1 MDVSFLLYKTHR
13 IKMTMD
19 TIIIMFGLGMVFHF
33 ILSYLEEKH
42 LKRQYNQN
50 NSKMIIDKTNNV

>member
-1 MDVSFLLYKTHR
+1 
-13 IKMTMD
+13 MTMD

-50 NSKMIIDKTNNV
+50 NSKMIIDKMNNV